1 MSDNCPLCLD
11 VISSACSILKCG
23 HKFCSECILN
33 SVALNTGTVEG
44 TSRNLCPLCRVPM
57 CEEVEP
63 AKKFKIR
70 MDDLKY
76 DLDAERITS
85 ERRKETLSML
95 YDKITNIRDLIIKP
109 AESELIGTEVN
120 ITNELQELVAISPDK
135 RDINTETEYE
145 SYPLMETDHPIDS
158 NQIVPYEPYPLM
170 ETDHP
175 IYSNQIV
182 PYEPVRFV
190 PLRPLRFASLPPFRF
205 MPYEP
210 FRLVP
215 QPSIARINWII
226 SGRNIDWQHYRLLE
240 QLFSGNISYKWGW
253 KRKQSERDR
262 KRGKKFEMDRY
273 LKYLNPLWSNKSDL
287 MSTIYKI
294 YATPQLIISVQI
306 A

>member
-11 VISSACSILKCG
+11 VISEASSILKCG

-33 SVALNTGTVEG
+33 SVALNTGTEEG

-63 AKKFKIR
+63 SEKIKIR
-70 MDDLKY
+70 MGDLKY
-76 DLDAERITS
+76 ELETERITS
-85 ERRKETLSML
+85 ERRKESLSIL
-95 YDKITNIRDLIIKP
+95 YDKITNIKDLFIKP
-109 AESELIGTEVN
+109 AESELIGTN
-120 ITNELQELVAISPDK
+120 INVTKELEELVAILPDK

-145 SYPLMETDHPIDS
+145 AYPLVETDNHIES
-158 NQIVPYEPYPLM
+158 TN
-170 ETDHP
+170 
-175 IYSNQIV
+175 IV
-182 PYEPVRFV
+182 PYEPVRFTPLPPVRFV
-190 PLRPLRFASLPPFRF
+190 PLRPFRFTPLPPSRF
-205 MPYEP
+205 VSYEP

-215 QPSIARINWII
+215 QPSIVRINWII

-240 QLFSGNISYKWGW
+240 QLFSGNIDYKWGW

>member
-11 VISSACSILKCG
+11 VISEASSILKCG

-33 SVALNTGTVEG
+33 SVALNTGTEEG

-57 CEEVEP
+57 CEKVEP
-63 AKKFKIR
+63 SEKIKIR

-76 DLDAERITS
+76 ELETERITS
-85 ERRKETLSML
+85 ERRKESLSIL
-95 YDKITNIRDLIIKP
+95 YDKITNIKDLFIKP
-109 AESELIGTEVN
+109 AESELIGTKIN
-120 ITNELQELVAISPDK
+120 ITKELEELVAILPDK

-145 SYPLMETDHPIDS
+145 AYPLVETDHPIES
-158 NQIVPYEPYPLM
+158 TN
-170 ETDHP
+170 
-175 IYSNQIV
+175 IV
-182 PYEPVRFV
+182 PYEPVRFTPLPPVRFV
-190 PLRPLRFASLPPFRF
+190 PLRPFRFTPLPPSRF
-205 MPYEP
+205 VSYEP

-215 QPSIARINWII
+215 QPSIVRINWII

-240 QLFSGNISYKWGW
+240 QLFSGNIDYKWGW

>member
-1 MSDNCPLCLD
+1 MPDNCPLCLD
-11 VISSACSILKCG
+11 VISEASSILKCG

-33 SVALNTGTVEG
+33 SVALNTGTEEG

-63 AKKFKIR
+63 SEKIKIR
-70 MDDLKY
+70 MGDLKY
-76 DLDAERITS
+76 ELETERITS
-85 ERRKETLSML
+85 ERRKESLSIL
-95 YDKITNIRDLIIKP
+95 YDKITNIKDLFIKP
-109 AESELIGTEVN
+109 AESALIGTKIN
-120 ITNELQELVAISPDK
+120 ITKELEELVAILPDK

-145 SYPLMETDHPIDS
+145 AYPLMETDHPIDS
-158 NQIVPYEPYPLM
+158 NQIVPYEP
-170 ETDHP
+170 
-175 IYSNQIV
+175 
-182 PYEPVRFV
+182 VRFV
-190 PLRPLRFASLPPFRF
+190 PLRPFRFASLPPFRF

>member
-11 VISSACSILKCG
+11 VISEASTILKCG

-33 SVALNTGTVEG
+33 SVALNIG
-44 TSRNLCPLCRVPM
+44 TSRNRCPLCRVHM

-63 AKKFKIR
+63 SEKIKIR
-70 MDDLKY
+70 MGDLKY
-76 DLDAERITS
+76 ELETERITS
-85 ERRKETLSML
+85 KRRKESLSIL
-95 YDKITNIRDLIIKP
+95 YDKITNIKDLFIKP
-109 AESELIGTEVN
+109 AESELIGTEIN
-120 ITNELQELVAISPDK
+120 ITKELEELVAILPDK

-145 SYPLMETDHPIDS
+145 AYPLMETDHPIDS
-158 NQIVPYEPYPLM
+158 NQIVPYEP
-170 ETDHP
+170 
-175 IYSNQIV
+175 
-182 PYEPVRFV
+182 VRFT
-190 PLRPLRFASLPPFRF
+190 PLRPFRFASLPPFRF

-215 QPSIARINWII
+215 QPSLARINWII

-240 QLFSGNISYKWGW
+240 QLFSGNIDYKWGW
-253 KRKQSERDR
+253 KRKQSEEDR

>member
-11 VISSACSILKCG
+11 VISEASSILKCG

-33 SVALNTGTVEG
+33 SVALNTGTEEG

-63 AKKFKIR
+63 SEKIKIR
-70 MDDLKY
+70 MGDLKY
-76 DLDAERITS
+76 ELETERITS
-85 ERRKETLSML
+85 ERRKESLSIL
-95 YDKITNIRDLIIKP
+95 YDKITNIKDLFIKP
-109 AESELIGTEVN
+109 AESALIGTKIN
-120 ITNELQELVAISPDK
+120 ITKELEELVAILPDK

-145 SYPLMETDHPIDS
+145 AYPLVETDNHIES
-158 NQIVPYEPYPLM
+158 TNIM
-170 ETDHP
+170 
-175 IYSNQIV
+175 
-182 PYEPVRFV
+182 PYEPVRFT
-190 PLRPLRFASLPPFRF
+190 PLRPVRFTPLRPFRFASLPPFRF
-205 MPYEP
+205 MSYEP

-226 SGRNIDWQHYRLLE
+226 SGRNIDWQHYRLVE
-240 QLFSGNISYKWGW
+240 QLFSGNIDYKWGW

>member
-11 VISSACSILKCG
+11 VISEASSILKCG

-33 SVALNTGTVEG
+33 SVALNTGTEEG
-44 TSRNLCPLCRVPM
+44 TSRRLCPLCRVPM

-63 AKKFKIR
+63 SEKNKIR

-76 DLDAERITS
+76 ELEAERITS
-85 ERRKETLSML
+85 ERRKESLSIL
-95 YDKITNIRDLIIKP
+95 YDKITNIKDLFIKP
-109 AESELIGTEVN
+109 AESALIGTKINV
-120 ITNELQELVAISPDK
+120 TKELEELVAILPDK

-145 SYPLMETDHPIDS
+145 AYPLVETDHPIES
-158 NQIVPYEPYPLM
+158 TN
-170 ETDHP
+170 
-175 IYSNQIV
+175 IV
-182 PYEPVRFV
+182 PYEPVRFT
-190 PLRPLRFASLPPFRF
+190 PLRPVRFTPLRPVRFASLPPFRF

-240 QLFSGNISYKWGW
+240 QLFSGNISYTWGW

>member
-11 VISSACSILKCG
+11 VISEASSILKCG

-33 SVALNTGTVEG
+33 SVALNTGTEEG

-63 AKKFKIR
+63 SEKIKIR
-70 MDDLKY
+70 MGDLKY
-76 DLDAERITS
+76 ELETERITS
-85 ERRKETLSML
+85 ERRKESLSIL
-95 YDKITNIRDLIIKP
+95 YDKITNIKDLFIKP
-109 AESELIGTEVN
+109 AESELIGTN
-120 ITNELQELVAISPDK
+120 INVTKELEELVAILPDK

-145 SYPLMETDHPIDS
+145 AYPLMETDHPIES
-158 NQIVPYEPYPLM
+158 TN
-170 ETDHP
+170 
-175 IYSNQIV
+175 IV
-182 PYEPVRFV
+182 PYEPVRFTPLPPVRFV
-190 PLRPLRFASLPPFRF
+190 PLRPFRFTPLPPSRF
-205 MPYEP
+205 VSYEP

-240 QLFSGNISYKWGW
+240 QLFSGNIDYKWGW
-253 KRKQSERDR
+253 KRKQSEEDR